1 MRFLESAAIVFV
13 CVSLILHVVTT
24 LLAIRR
30 CRAVCVDQEI
40 PKTAP
45 PVSIVRPVRGLDQY
59 DMVTLGSSFSL
70 DYPDYELIFCCAD
83 ATDRAVP
90 AVRQLMESNPEI
102 KARLLIGDDGATT
115 NPKLNNLSKG
125 WNSAQNDWTVIADSN
140 VLMPPDYLTRLLTS
154 WRPDTGLVCSPPI
167 GCKPEGFWAEL
178 ECAFLNT
185 YQARWQY
192 AADSIGLGFAQGKTM
207 LWRRSDLDAVG
218 GISSLGAEAA
228 EDAAAT
234 KVVRGQ
240 RLRVRLV
247 DCPFEQPLGMRSALQ
262 VWHRQ
267 LRWAKLRR
275 ASFPTYFVPELLTGI
290 LVPLM
295 AAAYAADAFG
305 LDKAVLVIY
314 FCFFWYG
321 AEAALAIAANW
332 HRSWWSPLAW
342 IVRDVAL
349 PFLWIAAWF
358 GNSFTW
364 RGNPM
369 NVRHEHGDRLIGPS
383 ALMIL
388 PVASDKNSSH

>member
-1 MRFLESAAIVFV
+1 VRLLENVALIFV
-13 CVSLILHVVTT
+13 CAALIMHVVTT
-24 LLAIRR
+24 LLAMKR
-30 CRAVCVDQEI
+30 CRAIRVDQDT
-40 PKTAP
+40 PLTAP

-90 AVRQLMESNPEI
+90 AIRELIEANPAS
-102 KARLLIGDDGATT
+102 KARLLIGDDGATA

-125 WNSAQNDWTVIADSN
+125 WNAAQHNWIVIADSN

-207 LWRRSDLDAVG
+207 LWRRSDLEAVG
-218 GISSLGAEAA
+218 GIGALSAEAA

-234 KVVRGQ
+234 KVVRAQ

-247 DCPFEQPLGMRSALQ
+247 DRPFEQPLGMRSAVQ
-262 VWHRQ
+262 VWQRQ

-275 ASFPTYFVPELLTGI
+275 ASFPAYFVPEILTGI
-290 LVPLM
+290 LLPLM
-295 AAAYAADAFG
+295 AAVFAADAFG
-305 LDKAVLVIY
+305 LDKAVLVIV

-321 AEAALAIAANW
+321 AEAVLATASGW
-332 HRSWWSPLAW
+332 HCSWLSPLAW
-342 IVRDVAL
+342 MARDVVL
-349 PFLWIAAWF
+349 PFLWVAAWL

-364 RGNPM
+364 RGNLM
-369 NVRHEHGDRLIGPS
+369 NVSPAHCGRLI
-383 ALMIL
+383 AT
-388 PVASDKNSSH
+388 ASRSST